1 MAIIHDYDGIAAE
14 LHRMRA
20 EKKRHET
27 RSHMHPEPE
36 PKHRM
41 RPTAAGNRL
50 YRRLSRSST
59 GGAAGVTVVTSWAV
73 TLRC

>member
-27 RSHMHPEPE
+27 RSQMHPEPE
-36 PKHRM
+36 PEHRM
-41 RPTAAGNRL
+41 RATAAGNKL
-50 YRRLSRSST
+50 YRRLLSQQYRRS
-59 GGAAGVTVVTSWAV
+59 G
-73 TLRC
+73 RR